1 MDETRTQPG
10 SPLPATDP
18 APAPSPA
25 PATAPDTE
33 TVGQQ
38 AHESWKPDYEAD
50 PTKIVQKEGEPLI
63 SDIVDAIRT
72 VFDPE
77 IPVNIY
83 DLGLIYAIDSRQDGS
98 VKVEMTLTAP
108 GCPVAEEIPIWVR
121 DAIATVEGTTDID
134 VEIVW
139 DPPWD
144 PSMLSEYAKI
154 ELGLF

>member
-1 MDETRTQPG
+1 MDDTSTPNETGT
-10 SPLPATDP
+10 T
-18 APAPSPA
+18 APKA
-25 PATAPDTE
+25 PATE
-33 TVGQQ
+33 
-38 AHESWKPDYEAD
+38 AHESWRPDADAD
-50 PTKIVQKEGEPLI
+50 PSQIEQKEGEPLI
-63 SDIVDAIRT
+63 GDIVDALRS

-121 DAIATVEGTTDID
+121 DAVATVEGTTDID

-144 PSMLSEYAKI
+144 PSMMSEYAKI

>member
-1 MDETRTQPG
+1 MDETRNQYETTR
-10 SPLPATDP
+10 PASE
-18 APAPSPA
+18 APSA
-25 PATAPDTE
+25 
-33 TVGQQ
+33 Q
-38 AHESWKPDYEAD
+38 AHESWRPDVDGDASQ
-50 PTKIVQKEGEPLI
+50 IVQKEGEPLI
-63 SDIVDAIRT
+63 GDIVDAIRS

-98 VKVEMTLTAP
+98 VKIEMTLTAP
-108 GCPVAEEIPIWVR
+108 GCPVAEEIPIWIR
-121 DAIATVEGTTDID
+121 DAVATVEATTDIE

-144 PSMLSEYAKI
+144 PSMMSEYAKI

>member
-10 SPLPATDP
+10 APTPTPDP
-18 APAPSPA
+18 APAPRPAEDAAPA
-25 PATAPDTE
+25 PAMGE
-33 TVGQQ
+33 K
-38 AHESWKPDYEAD
+38 AHESWTPDDAAD
-50 PTKIVQKEGEPLI
+50 PTKIEQQEGEPLI

-121 DAIATVEGTTDID
+121 DAVATVEGTTDID

>member
-1 MDETRTQPG
+1 MDETRTQ
-10 SPLPATDP
+10 ADIE
-18 APAPSPA
+18 APPEAEA
-25 PATAPDTE
+25 AAETAA
-33 TVGQQ
+33 Q
-38 AHESWKPDYEAD
+38 AHESWRPDVDAE
-50 PTKIVQKEGEPLI
+50 TVQIEQLEGEPVI
-63 SDIVDAIRT
+63 ADIVDALRS

-83 DLGLIYAIDSRQDGS
+83 DLGLIYAIDSRQDGT

-121 DAIATVEGTTDID
+121 DAVATVEGTTDVD

-144 PSMLSEYAKI
+144 PSMMSEYAKI
-154 ELGLF
+154 ELGMF

>member
-1 MDETRTQPG
+1 MDETRI
-10 SPLPATDP
+10 PAQSEPAAPDAPT
-18 APAPSPA
+18 APA
-25 PATAPDTE
+25 
-33 TVGQQ
+33 Q
-38 AHESWKPDYEAD
+38 AHESWRPDADAD
-50 PTKIVQKEGEPLI
+50 PTQIEQKEGEPVI
-63 SDIVDAIRT
+63 SDIVDALRT

-108 GCPVAEEIPIWVR
+108 GCPVAEDIPVWVR
-121 DAIATVEGTTDID
+121 DAVATVDGTTDVD

-144 PSMLSEYAKI
+144 PSMMSEYAKI
-154 ELGLF
+154 ELGMF